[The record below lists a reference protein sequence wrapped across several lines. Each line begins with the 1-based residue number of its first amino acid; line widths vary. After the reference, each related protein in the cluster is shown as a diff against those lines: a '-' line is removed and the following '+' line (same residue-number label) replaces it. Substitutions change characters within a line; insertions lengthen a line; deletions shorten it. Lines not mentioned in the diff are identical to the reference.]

1 MLKKFKD
8 PLYRLRAIALI
19 EGFSFIFL
27 LFVSVPLKYFMGMA
41 DFSFT
46 VGLTHGYLFLTYII
60 LAIDTLIRRRI
71 NGLQFAFA
79 LLVSI
84 IPFGTFYNEPKL
96 KRLQEQ
102 FA

>member
-1 MLKKFKD
+1 MFKNFKD
-8 PLYRLRAIALI
+8 PIYRLRAIALI

-27 LFVSVPLKYFMGMA
+27 LFVSMPLKYYMGMA
-41 DFSFT
+41 DFSYA

-60 LAIDTLIRRRI
+60 IAIDTLVRRRI
-71 NGLQFAFA
+71 NGLQFAFV
-79 LLVSI
+79 LIVSI

-96 KRLQEQ
+96 KLLQEN